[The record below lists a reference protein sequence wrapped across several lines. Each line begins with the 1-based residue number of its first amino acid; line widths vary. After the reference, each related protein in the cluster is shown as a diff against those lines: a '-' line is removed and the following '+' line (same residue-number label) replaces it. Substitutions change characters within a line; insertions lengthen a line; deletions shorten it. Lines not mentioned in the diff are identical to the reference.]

1 MDEFSPLSGVHKA
14 DAVIV
19 GGGWTGL
26 LTGYFLAESGMRV
39 ALVTQTLPALTPL
52 CAALHQPER
61 YLRIAFHHGHDAL
74 QSHLSRLQ
82 RMLTLLPDWLA
93 PLTPF
98 REAELYAYAHR
109 PAELPVL
116 QAQQTLLARFGIDVH
131 DAPDAGGC
139 PFPVTRSIRS
149 GSLLINGGGLAEALC
164 RGIRCGGGSIF
175 AGSRAVNAT
184 ATQVFTALG
193 RVDAQQV
200 LLCTGKPL
208 GLTGRRLLALLET
221 RTSMRCRLKPPVPLH
236 TVQTSVLPG
245 GLTLLPAEGCV
256 TALWDAGRTGT
267 RVEIHRTALLQRILR
282 RRLPEWEAGPPDYHL
297 QVRAA
302 DGLPVVGALP
312 VPQGQLLTACGAEDL
327 LTSLMAA
334 QALARLALRRPHPE
348 DLLLRPD
355 RPLSRQA
362 MKQATQLLRRVRAIN
377 ALRRSAPRCSHCGCR
392 LRFHEAPRWWGCPV
406 CGSAYGLL
414 GSRVG
419 GPTLMDADISAT
431 QRPGW

>member
-1 MDEFSPLSGVHKA
+1 MDDFAPLSGVHKA
-14 DAVIV
+14 DTVIV

-26 LTGYFLAESGMRV
+26 LTGYFLAGSGIQV
-39 ALVTQTLPALTPL
+39 ALVTQSLPEPGPL
-52 CAALHQPER
+52 CAALHQPDR
-61 YLRIAFHHGHDAL
+61 YLRVAFHHGYDAL
-74 QSHLSRLQ
+74 QSHLSRMQ
-82 RMLTLLPDWLA
+82 RILSLLPGWLA

-98 REAELYAYAHR
+98 RESELYAYAHL
-109 PAELPVL
+109 PAELPIL
-116 QAQQTLLARFGIDVH
+116 QAQQKLLARFGVAVH

-149 GSLLINGGGLAEALC
+149 EALLISGEGLADALC
-164 RGIRCGGGSIF
+164 QGICSGGGSIF

-184 ATQVFTALG
+184 ATQVFTPLG
-193 RVDAQQV
+193 RVDAKQV

-208 GLTGRRLLALLET
+208 GLTGRRLLSLLET
-221 RTSMRCRLKPPVPLH
+221 RTALRCRMKPPVPLH
-236 TVQTSVLPG
+236 SLQTSVLPG
-245 GLTLLPAEGCV
+245 GLTLLPADGYV

-267 RVEIHRTALLQRILR
+267 RVEIYRTALLQRILR
-282 RRLPEWEAGPPDYHL
+282 RRLPEWEAGPPSYSL
-297 QVRAA
+297 QVHTA
-302 DGLPVVGALP
+302 DGLPVAGALP

-362 MKQATQLLRRVRAIN
+362 MKQATQLLRRRRTVN
-377 ALRRSAPRCSHCGCR
+377 ALRRNAPRCSHCGCR
-392 LRFHEAPRWWGCPV
+392 LRFHEAARWWGCPV

-414 GSRVG
+414 GSRIG
-419 GPTLMDADISAT
+419 GPALMDADISAT